1 MKTLPLLAAAAL
13 AALAGVALGQEAPP
27 DDVSPAPTPAPA
39 SPGVPSTLFPE
50 AGPAASPGVAPG
62 HGRHGAAAGN
72 RRHGRHSQ
80 YATDAAVSLANSDPL
95 EVRVAF
101 RKDKTMALVREPG
114 LRDILLQADA
124 ARTDDEKR
132 AFLKVYYT
140 TLYRT
145 ILKVDPSP
153 AMKAHVALLAQA
165 SQQEYDPRRRAVSGE
180 DDLEGVGR
188 NAGRN
193 RR

>member
-13 AALAGVALGQEAPP
+13 AAIAGVARGQEAPP
-27 DDVSPAPTPAPA
+27 DDATPAPA
-39 SPGVPSTLFPE
+39 SPGVPTTLFPD
-50 AGPAASPGVAPG
+50 ATPGVVPRA
-62 HGRHGAAAGN
+62 HGRHAAAGAH
-72 RRHGRHSQ
+72 RRGRHSQ

-95 EVRVAF
+95 EVRVAY
-101 RKDKTMALVREPG
+101 RKDKTMAMAREPG
-114 LRDILLQADA
+114 MRDILLQADA

-132 AFLKVYYT
+132 AFLKEYYT
-140 TLYRT
+140 VLYST
-145 ILKVDPSP
+145 ILKIDRSP
-153 AMKAHVALLAQA
+153 TMKAHVALLQQA
-165 SQQEYDPRRRAVSGE
+165 TRQQYDPQRRSVSGE